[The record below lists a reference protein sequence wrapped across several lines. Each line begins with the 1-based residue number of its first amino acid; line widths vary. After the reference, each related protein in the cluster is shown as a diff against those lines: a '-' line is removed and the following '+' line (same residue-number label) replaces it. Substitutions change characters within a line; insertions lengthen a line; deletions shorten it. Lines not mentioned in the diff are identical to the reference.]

1 MSEEID
7 KKIINTENQL
17 KSLKKEKARLENKEK
32 LFLVM
37 WNTFN
42 PDETH
47 SDFPKVYKMQMSYS
61 AFCFDDEDD
70 AIKFMESVK
79 IEVGHK
85 GQDHRIVSF
94 YKPRKN

>member
-7 KKIINTENQL
+7 KKIVNTENQL

-42 PDETH
+42 SDENY
-47 SDFPKVYKMQMSYS
+47 SDLPKVYKMHMSYS
-61 AFCFDDEDD
+61 ASCFDDEDD

-79 IEVGHK
+79 TEIGHK
-85 GQDHRIVSF
+85 GQDHRIISF